1 MKRSGGVRQVSP
13 VSHSQS
19 VGTKVL
25 LPPLRWKRTLHSD
38 SINESNS
45 SGISQ
50 FSFLPLLW
58 NHECTSWPVAVRLDW
73 IAQKNGCRG
82 FHYFEHVGITVV
94 SRRRRRRCQS
104 RGYYLPWTAS
114 HYCRL
119 SAFAKKLCL
128 LSAGFCVVLDNLFHH
143 RRLLKGIFGN
153 KIHRNRPS

>member
-1 MKRSGGVRQVSP
+1 MDESGRSGLFTVISSFNPEQCQKMKRSGGVRQVSP

-58 NHECTSWPVAVRLDW
+58 NHECTSWPVTVRLDW

-82 FHYFEHVGITVV
+82 FLLFRARRYNCCVKKKETTMSV
-94 SRRRRRRCQS
+94 SRILFTLS
-104 RGYYLPWTAS
+104 WDSLP
-114 HYCRL
+114 
-119 SAFAKKLCL
+119 L
-128 LSAGFCVVLDNLFHH
+128 LQA
-143 RRLLKGIFGN
+143 
-153 KIHRNRPS
+153 